1 MVASPIQVKD
11 YLNPIEN
18 TRKEFLQ
25 EEDQKIQGRRGIVL
39 KGFKTEKERIKDHL
53 RNVHQLYLD
62 TTHNKT
68 KDNILLNDN
77 ISRLETNNSLSLNK
91 SKDHDRNKVNFISSY
106 DGVKILQPEMRYK
119 PRTDLER
126 IYDEISKNSVGRI
139 NRHVIDKQLKE
150 LDLIVTKK
158 TKDENEEEHLEYKP
172 EYMLMTKISKVDPTR
187 DFSIDERDQSAK
199 KDKKVEDKRKKMNVE
214 AKNIMSELH
223 NKTHFKGATEI
234 ANRTCINTIFYN

>member
-1 MVASPIQVKD
+1 MVSSPIQVKD
-11 YLNPIEN
+11 YLNPIDN

-39 KGFKTEKERIKDHL
+39 KGFKTEKERIEEHL

-62 TTHNKT
+62 SGQNKT
-68 KDNILLNDN
+68 KENLLTNKT
-77 ISRLETNNSLSLNK
+77 ISRLETNQSSILNK
-91 SKDHDRNKVNFISSY
+91 SRDNEKNKYPVFSSY
-106 DGVKILQPEMRYK
+106 DGIRLMQPEMRFK

-126 IYDEISKNSVGRI
+126 LYDEINKNSLGRV
-139 NRHVIDKQLKE
+139 NRHLIDKQLRE

-172 EYMLMTKISKVDPTR
+172 DYMLMTKFSKADPTR
-187 DFSIDERDQSAK
+187 DFSIDERDNSAK
-199 KDKKVEDKRKKMNVE
+199 KEKKVEDKRKKMNVE
-214 AKNIMSELH
+214 AKHVMSDLH

-234 ANRTCINTIFYN
+234 ANRTGK